1 MDDVT
6 GEEITDW
13 ISAINQ
19 LNENTVTDGTA
30 TFEAHEAVQR
40 LWSGFGWTGAPHEVI
55 LMLIKAVETGYGL
68 AGSYSGL
75 SWLERIEPGW
85 GGGGRV
91 GLIAVPG
98 R

>member
-1 MDDVT
+1 MMSRMDDMT
-6 GEEITDW
+6 REEITDW

-68 AGSYSGL
+68 AVQDLQSGRL
-75 SWLERIEPGW
+75 DHL
-85 GGGGRV
+85 
-91 GLIAVPG
+91 LD
-98 R
+98 